1 MKVQRPGVL
10 ETVTIDLFIIRRIGQ
25 FLKRFPDIPTDF
37 VALLDEWAARFFEE
51 LDYVREGANATKFAE
66 QMKDDLPQ
74 VPAPCLS
81 APLAWASALVSRA
94 AARAAVATRGRGP
107 QGTPNLQT
115 VWPLQR
121 SIAMIAALSAAS
133 CRIAPQIRAR
143 RVGVL
148 VGMPRRR
155 LQRRATKRTATC
167 MSAMHVGVCLG
178 QLELLPVRH
187 ARDAPHACRGGCMT
201 CRMSVPVV
209 AASQWHRG
217 SADDCRHRR
226 VTYACGPRPSRASG
240 QG

>member
-1 MKVQRPGVL
+1 MYRGRLHSGEEVAVKVQRPGVL

-121 SIAMIAALSAAS
+121 TIAMIAALSAAS

-155 LQRRATKRTATC
+155 LQRRATKRT
-167 MSAMHVGVCLG
+167 S
-178 QLELLPVRH
+178 
-187 ARDAPHACRGGCMT
+187 HACPPCMWV
-201 CRMSVPVV
+201 C
-209 AASQWHRG
+209 ASASLSCCLCG
-217 SADDCRHRR
+217 MR
-226 VTYACGPRPSRASG
+226 VTRLMHAAADA
-240 QG
+240 